1 LLNHF
6 VFIPLFFDLKTI
18 NLFIPW
24 IYYFTIP
31 IFGVIAYRWFQTA
44 QDLIAMAKLR
54 KSANLASLLAERRTL
69 IEKTG
74 DLRPKTIDGRR
85 ETGDIR
91 RVYFPK

>member
-1 LLNHF
+1 

-31 IFGVIAYRWFQTA
+31 IFGVIAYRWFKTA
-44 QDLIAMAKLR
+44 QDLTAMAKLR
-54 KSANLASLLAERRTL
+54 KSSNLASLLAERRAL

-74 DLRPKTIDGRR
+74 DIRP
-85 ETGDIR
+85 ETKD
-91 RVYFPK
+91 